1 MIKCAITKPP
11 PIPTASMR
19 KEIPAAAPLDTPFV
33 FTLLFPPGFGWLD
46 GLAVAPD
53 GAGPG
58 ALVGLRPTKNEDL
71 AA

>member
-11 PIPTASMR
+11 QIPTASMR

-53 GAGPG
+53 GS